1 MRAID
6 ADALLKAIKDL
17 EQESGEYADSFA
29 NSAGNRSIEFD
40 RLKDYINNTET
51 LEVHQRIHAHWVWG
65 QNGNDYGI
73 SAFVCSNCRRIN
85 ANIPAW
91 HVNPYL
97 FAGSKFCPHCGA
109 KMTGGNK
116 WKYSMA

>member
-6 ADALLKAIKDL
+6 ADDLLKTIKDL
-17 EQESGEYADSFA
+17 EQASGESADSFVNA
-29 NSAGNRSIEFD
+29 AGNRSIELD
-40 RLKDYINNTET
+40 RLKDYIDNAET
-51 LEVHQRIHAHWVWG
+51 LEVHQRIHAHWVRNP
-65 QNGNDYGI
+65 NGNGYGI
-73 SAFVCSNCRRIN
+73 PAWTCSNCNCKN

-109 KMTGGNK
+109 KMTGGKNE
-116 WKYSMA
+116 